1 MSWICSKKT
10 CRKSKFAFT
19 LSCPLRMN
27 IYADIIAIACFI
39 ATIVLY
45 IRLSALKTANAILK
59 KSQAQLIKEREILLE
74 FLNNLGKASQEE
86 INAETILD
94 CVVKYS
100 IKTTE
105 AKSCAIFLIDQ
116 ETKTLKA
123 EYVEGAFPPPYL
135 PEDFIMPKVVSAA
148 KHFDQLIKSISI
160 PLGLSV
166 IGEAAATNAPILIES
181 GKNDPRIPKFGER
194 SLNTAL
200 SIDTMMAVPLTHAGE
215 TLGVMAVVNK
225 KDDTPFNGSELHL
238 FSSIADQAAYALHNA
253 TVSMAVAEKQRF
265 DRELQVA
272 RDIQTIL
279 LPSAAPEIDGFELSG
294 LNDTA
299 LAVGGDY
306 YDYIR
311 LDDNR
316 WGIVIADVSGK
327 GVPGAMV
334 MSMFRSVIRS
344 VAHETDSPAELFK
357 KVNQRLF
364 FDIKEDMFVSAAY
377 AVIDSKNKTF
387 TFSRAGHEAPLYY
400 NAITQKV
407 SSLSSQGMALGI
419 DSGEVFDTL
428 IEEKQI
434 DLHAG
439 DLIILYTDGVT
450 EAHDLEGQE
459 FGKDNLITAIKAAT
473 SENAETVLEK
483 IQEQVERFVGAGE
496 QYDDITLIALKY
508 KG

>member
-1 MSWICSKKT
+1 MS
-10 CRKSKFAFT
+10 
-19 LSCPLRMN
+19 
-27 IYADIIAIACFI
+27 IYVDIIAIAFVI
-39 ATIVLY
+39 ATIFFVRKSLM
-45 IRLSALKTANAILK
+45 LKAANLALE
-59 KSQAQLIKEREILLE
+59 KSKAQLIKERKILLE
-74 FLNNLGKASQEE
+74 FLDNLGKASQEE
-86 INAETILD
+86 LNAETILD

-105 AKSCAIFLIDQ
+105 AKSCAIFLIDK

-135 PEDFIMPKVVSAA
+135 PADFIMPKVVSGA
-148 KHFDQLIKSISI
+148 KHFDQLIKGIPI
-160 PLGLSV
+160 PLGQGV
-166 IGEAAATNAPILIES
+166 IGEAAMTNVPILVAE
-181 GKNDPRIPKFGER
+181 GKNDPRIPKFGEK

-225 KDDTPFNGSELHL
+225 KDDTPFNHGELNI

-253 TVSMAVAEKQRF
+253 TISMAVAEKQKF

-279 LPSAAPEIDGFELSG
+279 LPTAPPDIPGIELAG
-294 LNDTA
+294 VNDTA

-306 YDYIR
+306 YDYIQI
-311 LDDNR
+311 DPMR
-316 WGIVIADVSGK
+316 WGLVVADVSGK

-334 MSMFRSVIRS
+334 MAMFRSVIRS
-344 VAHETDSPAELFK
+344 VAHECTSPAQLFR
-357 KVNQRLF
+357 KVNRRLF
-364 FDIKEDMFVSAAY
+364 FDIKEDMFVSAVY
-377 AVIDSKNKTF
+377 AIIDSENRTF

-400 NAITQKV
+400 NAVTQKV

-419 DSGEVFDTL
+419 DSGEVFDSL

-434 DLHAG
+434 DLHPG
-439 DLIILYTDGVT
+439 DLILLYTDGVT

-459 FGKDNLITAIKAAT
+459 FGKDNLITAMKAAT
-473 SENAETVLEK
+473 SENATIVLEK
-483 IQEQVERFVGAGE
+483 IQEQVSRFVGERE